1 MAKNKKFEETDE
13 AFAQIEETLGRTE
26 QFVENNKKNLG
37 YGVAAV
43 LGLILLVL
51 AYINYVKKPAETE
64 AYAKI
69 FHAEQYF
76 EVDSLDLALFGD
88 GINPGFLDIID
99 NYGSTKSGNLAH
111 YYAGICYLKLSVD
124 DEANKQDYLEKAIK
138 ELKDFSSDD
147 LNIQPMAI
155 GAIGDA
161 YLEMGDL
168 DKAVGY
174 YMKAANHN
182 ENEFTTPLF
191 LKKAGMTY
199 GIIGDHEK
207 ALEAYNTIKVKYY
220 QSVEGREIKKY
231 IGREE
236 AFLNK

>member
-13 AFAQIEETLGRTE
+13 AFAQIESTLGRTE

-37 YGVAAV
+37 YGVAGL
-43 LGLILLVL
+43 LGLIILVL
-51 AYINYVKKPAETE
+51 AYINYVKKPAAAE
-64 AYAKI
+64 AYSKI
-69 FHAEQYF
+69 YHAEQYF

-88 GINPGFLDIID
+88 GNTAGFLDIID

-111 YYAGICYLKLSVD
+111 YYAGICYLKLAAK
-124 DEANKQDYLEKAIK
+124 DEVNKETYLENAIS

-147 LNIQPMAI
+147 LNVKPMAI

-161 YLEMGDL
+161 YMELGEI
-168 DKAVGY
+168 DKAAGY

-182 ENEFTTPLF
+182 DNEFTTPLF

-199 GIIGDHEK
+199 SILGSHEK
-207 ALEAYNTIKVKYY
+207 ALEAYNTIKTKYY
-220 QSVEGREIKKY
+220 QSTEGREIKKF